1 VIGVL
6 HSASPDPRSGYWGN
20 VAAFRSGLS
29 ETGFSEGQGVTFE
42 YRWAENQ
49 FDRLPALAGELVQ
62 RRVSLIFAGG
72 GELAPL
78 AAKKATST
86 IPIVF
91 AIGSDPVEQGLVTS
105 LARPG
110 GNITGTT
117 FLVVD
122 LRPKLLDLIRD
133 LLPKVST
140 VGILAN
146 PRRPKYQELLDQ
158 TVHAAQ
164 TRDLKVRIFSA
175 SNASEIDVA
184 FHRLLGEPVEAM
196 LILSDPVYFDRRDQ
210 LARLELQYRVPT
222 VSGSRGFVTA
232 GSLASYGAVI
242 DDSYYQAGVY
252 AARIL
257 KGENPADLPII
268 RPTKFELVINN
279 KTAEALG
286 ITVPSTLLARA
297 DEVIE

>member
-1 VIGVL
+1 
-6 HSASPDPRSGYWGN
+6 
-20 VAAFRSGLS
+20 
-29 ETGFSEGQGVTFE
+29 
-42 YRWAENQ
+42 
-49 FDRLPALAGELVQ
+49 
-62 RRVSLIFAGG
+62 
-72 GELAPL
+72 
-78 AAKKATST
+78 T

-91 AIGSDPVEQGLVTS
+91 AIGSDPVEQGIVTS

-122 LRPKLLDLIRD
+122 LRPKLIDLMRD

-146 PRRPKYQELLDQ
+146 PKRPKYQELLDQ

-164 TRDLKVRIFSA
+164 ARDLKVRIFSA

-184 FHRLLGEPVEAM
+184 FRRLLGEPVEAM

-210 LARLELQYRVPT
+210 LAQLELQYRVPT
-222 VSGSRGFVTA
+222 VNAGRAFVTA

-242 DDSYYQAGVY
+242 DD
-252 AARIL
+252 
-257 KGENPADLPII
+257 
-268 RPTKFELVINN
+268 
-279 KTAEALG
+279 
-286 ITVPSTLLARA
+286 
-297 DEVIE
+297 